1 MMKNRVIF
9 LVLLISLTFTAA
21 GCRKGET
28 ANGYEKVEKSEFL
41 MGTLVTIKTYDRDE
55 EKASRAAEGALERI
69 REIEALL
76 SISKKESE
84 VNRINQRAG
93 VQPVSV
99 SGDTINVVD
108 RGIYYGGLSDGLF
121 DVTVGPLV
129 SLWGIGTEYQGV
141 PGDQEL
147 DKALALIDY
156 RDVEVN
162 REAGEVYLRRPGMGL
177 DLGGIAKGYAADEAK
192 KLLES
197 AGIKHAI
204 INLGG
209 NVLTVG
215 ARYDGGPWNIG
226 IKDPEEPADS
236 LLGMA
241 RIIGKTIVTSGDY
254 ERYFEEDGR
263 RYHHILDPFTGYP
276 GKSEIRGVTIIT
288 SSSIDADALSTTV
301 FLLGPEEGMQLIESL
316 EGVEAV
322 IVTDNRQ
329 VVLSSGIK
337 DTFSL
342 LKANYKIRQVG
353 AK

>member
-1 MMKNRVIF
+1 MKNKVIC
-9 LVLLISLTFTAA
+9 LVLLISLMLAAA
-21 GCRKGET
+21 GCRRGET

-41 MGTLVTIKTYDRDE
+41 MGTLVTIKIFDRDE
-55 EKASRAAEGALERI
+55 EKASRAAEEALERI

-76 SISKKESE
+76 SVSKKESE
-84 VNRINQRAG
+84 INRINQRAG

-99 SGDTINVVD
+99 SDDTINVVD

-129 SLWGIGTEYQGV
+129 SLWGIGTERQEV
-141 PGDQEL
+141 PGDEEL
-147 DKALALIDY
+147 NKALALIDY
-156 RDVEVN
+156 RDVEIN
-162 REAGEVYLRRPGMGL
+162 REAGEVYLKRPGMGL
-177 DLGGIAKGYAADEAK
+177 DLGGIAKGYAADEVK
-192 KLLES
+192 ELLEA
-197 AGIKHAI
+197 AGIKHAV

-209 NVLTVG
+209 NILTVG
-215 ARYDGGPWNIG
+215 AKYDGGPWNIG
-226 IKDPEEPADS
+226 IKDPEEPAGS

-241 RIIGKTIVTSGDY
+241 RIIGKTVVTSGDY

-263 RYHHILDPFTGYP
+263 RYHHILNPFTGYP

-322 IVTDNRQ
+322 VVTDKRQ